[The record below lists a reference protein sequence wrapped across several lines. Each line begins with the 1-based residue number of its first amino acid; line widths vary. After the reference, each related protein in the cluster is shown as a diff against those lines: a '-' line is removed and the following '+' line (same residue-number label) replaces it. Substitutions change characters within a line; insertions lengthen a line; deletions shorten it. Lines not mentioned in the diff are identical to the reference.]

1 MTSFDPDFDPFFSL
15 PGPAPP
21 HARLPGHPALVWRQR
36 STTRSGDRA
45 MNGNGSRFTQGST
58 DWNVYFLSMFCINN
72 RNISVS
78 NFDSYAFVVLFWQK
92 KTMRLSGYFMGYY
105 MGNIKNKVDISAIY
119 VQAMP
124 MLGNHWGMGHW
135 NICHGICGIYIYIKG
150 IFNDIFMK
158 SPTISEI
165 AQGK

>member
-1 MTSFDPDFDPFFSL
+1 
-15 PGPAPP
+15 
-21 HARLPGHPALVWRQR
+21 
-36 STTRSGDRA
+36 
-45 MNGNGSRFTQGST
+45 
-58 DWNVYFLSMFCINN
+58 
-72 RNISVS
+72 
-78 NFDSYAFVVLFWQK
+78 
-92 KTMRLSGYFMGYY
+92 MRLSGYFMGYY

>member
-36 STTRSGDRA
+36 STTRPGDRA

-72 RNISVS
+72 RNIRVS

-92 KTMRLSGYFMGYY
+92 K
-105 MGNIKNKVDISAIY
+105 
-119 VQAMP
+119 Q
-124 MLGNHWGMGHW
+124 
-135 NICHGICGIYIYIKG
+135 
-150 IFNDIFMK
+150 
-158 SPTISEI
+158 
-165 AQGK
+165 